1 MAGAG
6 VPGRVRLPADI
17 EVEDRL
23 AFGLTARQL
32 LLAAATAASAYS
44 VYAVLSSLLPG
55 PAAIALTCPLAL
67 AGVLVALGRF
77 EGLPADRLAFS
88 AARFLHSPRRQ
99 VLAPEG
105 LGPALATMPT
115 RAGRRLAP
123 LDLPVRAILS
133 SGLVELEGGR
143 FCLLLRARGA
153 SFLLRGEE
161 EQAALVEAFGRFLN
175 SLTEPIEIAIRSQ
188 PVDLEPLIA
197 ALEQTAAARPDGA
210 IARAARDHARFLTQL
225 TAGEGIRRREILL
238 ALPTTGRDRATARPV
253 LERRAQ
259 EAVELLR
266 PAGIELAVL
275 DGDQAAALL
284 ARALDPPGPP
294 SGSSLEGVV
303 RAC

>member
-1 MAGAG
+1 M
-6 VPGRVRLPADI
+6 PGRVRLPADI

-32 LLAAATAASAYS
+32 LLAAATATAAYAF
-44 VYAVLSSLLPG
+44 YALASSLLPG
-55 PAAIALTCPLAL
+55 PVALALTCPLAL

-77 EGLPADRLAFS
+77 EGLPADRLALS
-88 AARFLHSPRRQ
+88 AARFLRAPRRQ

-105 LGPALATMPT
+105 LPAALAIMPAEM
-115 RAGRRLAP
+115 RAGPKVAP
-123 LDLPVRAILS
+123 LDLPIRAVLG

-175 SLTEPIEIAIRSQ
+175 SLTEPIQIAIRSQ

-197 ALEQTAAARPDGA
+197 ALEQIAAETPRQA
-210 IARAARDHARFLTQL
+210 IARAAGDHARFLTQL

-238 ALPTTGRDRATARPV
+238 ALPTTRRDRTTAGAV
-253 LERRAQ
+253 LDRRAQ

-275 DGDQAAALL
+275 DGEQAAELL

-294 SGSSLEGVV
+294 NGSSLEGAV
-303 RAC
+303 RPC